1 MNNTPEA
8 FKTVLQTAKTLN
20 SQVMSTAGSKL
31 LKTGANQ
38 AATIKVQTLS
48 AGSKRILTS
57 ITGKAVLTT
66 VTNRTAAQA
75 AKSAAISNAIA
86 LPVAIVIDGAFL
98 TYECIQMKKQLDE
111 EKMSQESFDKEVT
124 KKTFGSVG
132 GLSVGFGCAVAA
144 AAAGTAIFPGIGTAA
159 GFGIGLA
166 AGLGGSFAGRF
177 VGNLAGRGVY
187 AAVVSPLKKKILKK
201 KHAKRRY

>member
-111 EKMSQESFDKEVT
+111 EKMSQEDFIDFSW
-124 KKTFGSVG
+124 
-132 GLSVGFGCAVAA
+132 
-144 AAAGTAIFPGIGTAA
+144 
-159 GFGIGLA
+159 
-166 AGLGGSFAGRF
+166 
-177 VGNLAGRGVY
+177 
-187 AAVVSPLKKKILKK
+187 
-201 KHAKRRY
+201 